1 MRSIVL
7 TFIVV
12 FTLPFH
18 SVTEIKSALSGDLA
32 FITIQDYTFEN
43 NQYTQSEYE
52 TKLTEIKKKTELY
65 NRLFNYAVAFVI
77 FVVTFAVFVF
87 LKVYGVFSFL
97 KQFYVKKKSE
107 IFKSNGFKTFKQ

>member
-12 FTLPFH
+12 FTLPFL
-18 SVTEIKSALSGDLA
+18 SVTESKSALSDDLA
-32 FITIQDYTFEN
+32 FIQDYTFEN
-43 NQYTQSEYE
+43 SQYTQSEYE